1 MLYVVITTLANM
13 YAWRIRSHLV
23 PIFIAVLLL
32 VGGVPNTNASAQDSN
47 PVIHGTPC
55 AKAGTK
61 YKVGRIAYI
70 CVLIGKRRVWTPA
83 DNTSSSKTTTSVAA
97 RPITPVLTR
106 SPVNASD
113 LFCAPEAHISFNSE
127 YFFCFEPFGTIGTEP
142 DGRQKRMPHY
152 TYRLKGG
159 AKIYA
164 SADGTVSDIIYQESH
179 RDFELHLDLG
189 DMLWLLVYDHVD
201 RVLVP
206 KGAKV
211 RAGDVVAEINPITE
225 NAGFEFQVNVNS
237 PTKIPGRI
245 DPSLTYHI
253 CPQSLGS
260 QAFKD
265 FHLSVLR
272 LNNAVAPSPGFETVC
287 TRDTVTPE
295 TFWVK

>member
-1 MLYVVITTLANM
+1 MS
-13 YAWRIRSHLV
+13 AWRFRSHLV
-23 PIFIAVLLL
+23 PIFFAAMLLL
-32 VGGVPNTNASAQDSN
+32 SGAPNTNASAQDTN

-55 AKAGTK
+55 AKTGARH
-61 YKVGRIAYI
+61 KVGKATYI
-70 CVLIGKRRVWTPA
+70 CVLIGKRRVWTP
-83 DNTSSSKTTTSVAA
+83 TSTTRSSKTTTPTTSVAV
-97 RPITPVLTR
+97 RPIAPVLTR
-106 SPVNASD
+106 SPVNAAD
-113 LFCAPEAHISFNSE
+113 LFCAPEAHISFNSD
-127 YFFCFEPFGTIGTEP
+127 YFFCFEPFGTIVTDP
-142 DGRQKRMPHY
+142 DGRQKRLPHY

-164 SADGTVSDIIYQESH
+164 AADGTVSDIIYQESH

-237 PTKIPGRI
+237 PTEIPGRI

-272 LNNAVAPSPGFETVC
+272 MNNAVAPSPGFETVC